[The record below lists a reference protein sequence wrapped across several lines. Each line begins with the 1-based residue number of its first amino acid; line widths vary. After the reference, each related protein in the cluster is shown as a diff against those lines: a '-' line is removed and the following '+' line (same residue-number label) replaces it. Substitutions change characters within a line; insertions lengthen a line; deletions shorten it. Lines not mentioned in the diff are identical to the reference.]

1 MSSVTG
7 LLKQTQ
13 NNSYCETPTNY
24 DVVRTNLQ
32 LNESPNAS
40 PVRNSATKVHGFGPR
55 ASHTGPVRIPVI
67 SGGKDESTEQS
78 TPRKPAGER

>member
-1 MSSVTG
+1 
-7 LLKQTQ
+7 
-13 NNSYCETPTNY
+13 
-24 DVVRTNLQ
+24 
-32 LNESPNAS
+32 
-40 PVRNSATKVHGFGPR
+40 VHGFGPR